1 MTLQELQKTLEQKT
15 RRMNECEDL
24 ARQKEQEA
32 RDLRAERTSLK
43 VDIAELHQQLHNAGT
58 QAAVNKAMADAEA
71 AKKSAQSEAEASKK
85 VREQN
90 EALQAEL
97 KQQLE
102 QLKAAQSVAKGE

>member
-1 MTLQELQKTLEQKT
+1 MTLQELNNTLEQKT

-32 RDLRAERTSLK
+32 RDLRAERTALK
-43 VDIAELHQQLHNAGT
+43 VDIAELRQQVHNTAT
-58 QAAVNKAMADAEA
+58 QAAANKAMADAES
-71 AKKSAQSEAEASKK
+71 AKKSAQAEAEAAKK
-85 VREQN
+85 TRLEN

-102 QLKAAQSVAKGE
+102 SLKAAKGE